1 MGNEQYFVL
10 FPNLTSDVNPVRK
23 LEENWEVIRN
33 EGVALLGLPVQDG
46 FRPEAENLKDIGD
59 WKQYE
64 LFTKGRKITAN
75 CVKAPR
81 TCSLIEEFPAAAG
94 CKRGQVRLLN
104 IDRLDNVEYFIYIP
118 G

>member
-1 MGNEQYFVL
+1 MLIKIKNTYYVFFLLIQSHML
-10 FPNLTSDVNPVRK
+10 FIRK

-46 FRPEAENLKDIGD
+46 FRPEAENLRDIGD

-81 TCSLIEEFPAAAG
+81 TCSLIEQFPAAAG
-94 CKRGQVRLLN
+94 CKRGQVMVLN
-104 IDRLDNVEYFIYIP
+104 FVIYFKQFLQ
-118 G
+118 